1 MGRSFF
7 RSIAAQVDRDCL
19 RALVTR
25 LYPERDVIA
34 DLQVHEAGVG
44 HGTGLKVA
52 FLPIFG
58 DNETCILLGQESRDL
73 ASDPGQIRGSV
84 DPVVMLELLD
94 LPLGGLERIP
104 DADQDILMRMIVVSH
119 VRDGDIFSTRRSEVD
134 PDRRKAAR
142 IFVPARPLNQ
152 DGAGVQVRVEFFELA
167 DFFVDPLLQMPGWL
181 DVSIRYLWFYFHP
194 CTKAWLAGEQFDP
207 CHSRNIFQ
215 EKWPRRFRATR
226 APPLVALI
234 ELNKAF
240 PFSQPGIHLRL
251 DPRP

>member
-7 RSIAAQVDRDCL
+7 RSIAAQVDGDCL

-34 DLQVHEAGVG
+34 DLQVLEAGVG

-94 LPLGGLERIP
+94 LPLSGLECIP
-104 DADQDILMRMIVVSH
+104 DADQGIRMRMIVVSH
-119 VRDGDIFSTRRSEVD
+119 VRDGDIFPTRRSKVD

-142 IFVPARPLNQ
+142 LLVPAWPVDQ
-152 DGAGVQVRVEFFELA
+152 DRAAGQVRVDVFKLA
-167 DFFVDPLLQMPGWL
+167 DFLIDPVPQMLG
-181 DVSIRYLWFYFHP
+181 
-194 CTKAWLAGEQFDP
+194 
-207 CHSRNIFQ
+207 
-215 EKWPRRFRATR
+215 
-226 APPLVALI
+226 
-234 ELNKAF
+234 
-240 PFSQPGIHLRL
+240 RL
-251 DPRP
+251 DISI